1 MFCGEV
7 APGGARVFRC
17 LAENLADPDF
27 GQNCRNEIV
36 RKLQRR
42 QANWKLDPALRR
54 ACRADVADIC
64 KSEDDEGSE
73 TGLVYKCLLH
83 NTEDLDPGC
92 KKELGRAVHMAFF
105 IWTPGGI
112 LTSPCDVDAAEVCLK
127 QRPNMD
133 RTPGGVGKC
142 LAEAVERI
150 HSAEAT
156 SRKVVREPPDGPRA
170 PPQVSDACRMLV
182 DVAEPPNMQR
192 AFDTTLSLA
201 LLENHLAS
209 LESSTGMALLER
221 DRQGHVQA
229 VTLTGWVAVIGMA
242 ALVVLTLAGGAAAWK
257 HYKGVPDASTVV
269 LKMRPQQYKRVPT
282 AGE

>member
-1 MFCGEV
+1 MIPCH
-7 APGGARVFRC
+7 C
-17 LAENLADPDF
+17 W
-27 GQNCRNEIV
+27 IH
-36 RKLQRR
+36 R

-142 LAEAVERI
+142 LAEVVSKGWRVWVGVQQNHAK
-150 HSAEAT
+150 H
-156 SRKVVREPPDGPRA
+156 VVRWQLRVGMG
-170 PPQVSDACRMLV
+170 VWMLLLV
-182 DVAEPPNMQR
+182 DVLLHS
-192 AFDTTLSLA
+192 AFYQGVH
-201 LLENHLAS
+201 LLL
-209 LESSTGMALLER
+209 
-221 DRQGHVQA
+221 VP
-229 VTLTGWVAVIGMA
+229 VT
-242 ALVVLTLAGGAAAWK
+242 
-257 HYKGVPDASTVV
+257 
-269 LKMRPQQYKRVPT
+269 
-282 AGE
+282 